1 MPSSPKM
8 SKTYFDWDE
17 KPELNITPLVDVML
31 VLLAILMVISPNIV
45 YEELIRLP
53 QGSAQKEITEKK
65 EMEISISQDRKIKLG
80 EKQFAFENFNDNFI
94 LLAPSYPKDSTV
106 RISADGRLNYSDV
119 MYILSAVKKAGFQNV
134 SLVTAQ

>member
-1 MPSSPKM
+1 M
-8 SKTYFDWDE
+8 FDWDE

-65 EMEISISQDRKIKLG
+65 EIEISISDQRKIKLG
-80 EKQFAFENFNDNFI
+80 DDQFAFETFADDFI
-94 LLAPSYPKDSTV
+94 QLAPSYSKDSVV

-119 MYILSAVKKAGFQNV
+119 MSILSVVKKAGFQNV
-134 SLVTAQ
+134 SLVTAQN